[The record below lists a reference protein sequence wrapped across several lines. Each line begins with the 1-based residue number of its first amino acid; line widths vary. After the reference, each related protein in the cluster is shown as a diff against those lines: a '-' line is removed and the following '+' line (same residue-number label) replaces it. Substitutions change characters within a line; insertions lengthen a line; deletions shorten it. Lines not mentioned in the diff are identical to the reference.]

1 MGEVDGRMGGIDGQM
16 DGWDGWT
23 DGWCREGGRE
33 GWADVKWTFRSMT
46 CL

>member
-1 MGEVDGRMGGIDGQM
+1 MGEVDGRMGWIDGQM
-16 DGWDGWT
+16 DGWGWM
-23 DGWCREGGRE
+23 DRWMVQGGRE